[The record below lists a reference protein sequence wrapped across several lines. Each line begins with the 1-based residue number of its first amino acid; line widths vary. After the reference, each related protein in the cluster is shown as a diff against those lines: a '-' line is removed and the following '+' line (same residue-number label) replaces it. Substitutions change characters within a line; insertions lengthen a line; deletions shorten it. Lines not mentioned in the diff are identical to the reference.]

1 MVRTITWDELRGLAA
16 FEATQGRAISL
27 YLDLD
32 PSVSPTP
39 GEAHTRLNSLLDQA
53 AKSAAATSERLARDQ
68 REALRADFDRIRR
81 YFDQEFARDGA
92 RGLALFCDSPDD
104 LWATWP
110 LIDSVR
116 DEIRIDTRLYLAPL
130 ARLVG
135 RGDGALVVVVSREQ
149 GRFYRL
155 RGGRLEEVTDLSD
168 EQPRRHDQG
177 GWSQA
182 RFQRHVDELAA
193 DHVRTVADELDRIV
207 RRAHGNVEVVV
218 ISPEETWAE
227 LSDTLSQPVRAALA
241 GWTQAEAHASAAE
254 LLGLA
259 TPVLERARA
268 EKERALLERWR
279 EEAGRN
285 GRATAGW
292 ADTLAAAS
300 DGRVETLLV
309 SDGAD
314 REAWR
319 CPACGRASA
328 DPGEC
333 PLDGTVMERVE
344 KGADAAVHQALRHGG
359 TVWVAQAAQD
369 LGPAEGIGALLRY

>member
-1 MVRTITWDELRGLAA
+1 MARTITWDELRGLAA
-16 FEATQGRAISL
+16 FEAKNGRAISL

-53 AKSAAATSERLARDQ
+53 AKSAAATPNRLAHGQ

-81 YFDQEFARDGA
+81 YFDQEFARNGA
-92 RGLALFCDSPDD
+92 RGLAVFCGSNDG
-104 LWATWP
+104 LWAAWP

-116 DEIRIDTRLYLAPL
+116 DEVRIDTRLYLAPL

-135 RGDGALVVVVSREQ
+135 RGDGALVIVVSREQ
-149 GRFYRL
+149 GRFYGL
-155 RGGRLEEVTDLSD
+155 RAGRLEEVTDLSD

-193 DHVRTVADELDRIV
+193 DHVRTVADELDKLV
-207 RRAHGNVEVVV
+207 RRAHGSVEVVV

-227 LSDTLSQPVRAALA
+227 LSDMLSQPVRAALA
-241 GWTQAEAHASAAE
+241 GWTHAEAHASPAE
-254 LLGLA
+254 LLALA
-259 TPVLERARA
+259 TPVLNRARA
-268 EKERALLERWR
+268 KKERALLERWR

-285 GRATAGW
+285 GRAATGW
-292 ADTLAAAS
+292 AETLAAAA

-319 CPACGRASA
+319 CPTCGRVSA

-333 PLDGTVMERVE
+333 PLDGTAMERVE
-344 KGADAAVHQALRHGG
+344 KGVDAAVHEALRHGG
-359 TVWVAQAAQD
+359 TIWIAQDAQD
-369 LGPAEGIGALLRY
+369 LDPAEGIGALLRY